1 MGKQKNSE
9 SKMSAFDD
17 FESQDL
23 GQDFV
28 FETDPNSLQR
38 ILDNRELSPRSVLA
52 MRMSSKLIQPT
63 LSPAK
68 GAPKQVRDNPERFDF
83 FESKKGDVFW
93 RPKTPK
99 AKVTSSSTK
108 TQLFGQRQRA
118 LGRVAINALPQ
129 RLASVNDNDSLRT
142 TMSSRKPLIVNKNK
156 INNKGRRS
164 CMPSMAM
171 VNLPPPRQSISER
184 KAIPGLDIIP
194 SRLPPSKPQVRKELN
209 FEDDKENTDSD
220 DSNFARPLP
229 VMPTALLKEP
239 SIKEKKSLAKMI
251 LTRESMAG
259 LPRASLSGK
268 YKKFNYIL

>member
-1 MGKQKNSE
+1 
-9 SKMSAFDD
+9 MSAFDD

-99 AKVTSSSTK
+99 AKVTGGSSTK

-129 RLASVNDNDSLRT
+129 RS
-142 TMSSRKPLIVNKNK
+142 
-156 INNKGRRS
+156 
-164 CMPSMAM
+164 PSPTPIIKEIEAKL
-171 VNLPPPRQSISER
+171 LPQE
-184 KAIPGLDIIP
+184 KE
-194 SRLPPSKPQVRKELN
+194 KELVDVN
-209 FEDDKENTDSD
+209 EVIKTPTRTKDKDVE
-220 DSNFARPLP
+220 
-229 VMPTALLKEP
+229 KE
-239 SIKEKKSLAKMI
+239 IIECDFV
-251 LTRESMAG
+251 
-259 LPRASLSGK
+259 GK
-268 YKKFNYIL
+268 LFSSFH